1 MKTYSTLL
9 LLCFSLLFSA
19 QALSQNNR
27 ITKLELKAKE
37 IFIVGPTNMLLVD
50 TLIMHDKSTIKFSP
64 ATQSILQANVAYI
77 GNKCTLS
84 SRGMNGEDANK
95 ESAGSPGQ
103 DGGDLVLIMHLN
115 EVGSLTID
123 TRGGKGGNGKNGSNG
138 AKGEPERTE
147 QRAVKG
153 PDGKYTIE
161 TVFIPP
167 KLGTDGSNATTGFA
181 GGYGGNI
188 QLIYSTNGFVPI
200 FNNSKGKNRIMI
212 ENSAGNPGKNGRPGR
227 GGLGS
232 MDGRLIEVATYKTF
246 DGELR
251 IEKVE
256 SVTL

>member
-1 MKTYSTLL
+1 MKTYSTLS
-9 LLCFSLLFSA
+9 LLCFSLLLSS

-37 IFIVGPTNMLLVD
+37 VYIVGPTNMLLVD

-77 GNKCTLS
+77 GNKCTFSL
-84 SRGMNGEDANK
+84 RGMNGEDADK
-95 ESAGSPGQ
+95 KSSGSPGQ
-103 DGGDLVLIMHLN
+103 HGGDLVIIMHLN

-138 AKGEPERTE
+138 AQGEPERTE

-153 PDGKYTIE
+153 PDDKYTIE
-161 TVFIPP
+161 TVVIPP
-167 KLGTDGSNATTGFA
+167 KLGTNGSNATTGFA

-188 QLIYSTNGFVPI
+188 HLTYSTNGFIPI
-200 FNNSKGKNRIMI
+200 FNNSKGSNRIII
-212 ENSAGNPGKNGRPGR
+212 ENSAGNPGKNGRPGK

-232 MDGRLIEVATYKTF
+232 MDGRLVEVATPKAF
-246 DGELR
+246 DGELK